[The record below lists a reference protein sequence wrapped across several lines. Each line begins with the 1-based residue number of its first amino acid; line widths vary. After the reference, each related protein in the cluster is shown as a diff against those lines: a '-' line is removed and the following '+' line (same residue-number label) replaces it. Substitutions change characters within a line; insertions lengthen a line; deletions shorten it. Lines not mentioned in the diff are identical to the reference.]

1 MEKMKKRERKVPVTR
16 VSLAR
21 KAWLNITLFLLASAV
36 IVFGIYL
43 SSQPEWT
50 IRTDIKLY
58 NQGVSAYLLP
68 MEVLPA
74 TDDRPSEYSIVRAAA
89 YFQQAALESTDS
101 RLQTLALYNLG
112 TLMGKDALTST
123 SESTPWFGVPEAINK
138 LAEAV
143 RIDPNNEDAKYNL
156 ELLERLQA
164 EATEV
169 QWLSD
174 FFLFAGWVPS
184 PGHFLGG
191 VDKGY

>member
-1 MEKMKKRERKVPVTR
+1 MEKTKKGERKVSVMK

-36 IVFGIYL
+36 IVFGFYL
-43 SSQPEWT
+43 STQPEWT
-50 IRTDIKLY
+50 IRNDIKLY

-68 MEVLPA
+68 IEVLPA

-123 SESTPWFGVPEAINK
+123 SESTPWFGASEAVNK

-143 RIDPNNEDAKYNL
+143 RVDPDNEDAKYNL
-156 ELLERLQA
+156 ELLEMLQA
-164 EATEV
+164 EGTQI

-174 FFLFAGWVPS
+174 VFLLYGVPA
-184 PGHFLGG
+184 PGHYLGG